1 MSVCESEGS
10 IGSIYTF
17 DCIMDQG
24 DRSRLESRGN
34 SDDDGRQAKQDY
46 DSTSACMV
54 KDGLSRK
61 KRKGKKMRR
70 KGADD
75 ECICSRQHRE
85 TTIVHSCPAHP
96 RTHALPDAGCQ
107 ETPGAGD
114 ACMEQSRAD
123 HACQCECEC
132 ATHTDRR
139 TLLYQYA
146 ACIAFSIPVQFSR
159 GGQGPETDDG
169 T

>member
-1 MSVCESEGS
+1 
-10 IGSIYTF
+10 
-17 DCIMDQG
+17 MDHG

-34 SDDDGRQAKQDY
+34 SQDDDDDNGSGRQAKQDF

-70 KGADD
+70 KGTDD

-107 ETPGAGD
+107 EGKKHLEMHAWIG
-114 ACMEQSRAD
+114 AD
-123 HACQCECEC
+123 HACQCECD
-132 ATHTDRR
+132 TYRR
-139 TLLYQYA
+139 TLLWQYA
-146 ACIAFSIPVQFSR
+146 ACIAFSIPVQFRR